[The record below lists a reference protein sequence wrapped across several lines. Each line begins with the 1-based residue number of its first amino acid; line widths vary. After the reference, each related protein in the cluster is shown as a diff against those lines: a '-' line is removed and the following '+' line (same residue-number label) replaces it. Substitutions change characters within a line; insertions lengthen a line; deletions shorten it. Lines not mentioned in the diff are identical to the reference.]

1 MLPALYKATH
11 DTAIIDQLMNQ
22 EQFYNKCIANNSCM
36 LFFGKNGLRKE
47 DFPKLRER
55 FDFVIKNAKKNPDDF
70 DDYYKKELE
79 NISMQ
84 VLELP
89 AEEALEKALEM
100 IETSAKFEL
109 IRKDVVRGLL
119 DGTL

>member
-1 MLPALYKATH
+1 M
-11 DTAIIDQLMNQ
+11 
-22 EQFYNKCIANNSCM
+22 S
-36 LFFGKNGLRKE
+36 FFGKSGLREE
-47 DFPKLRER
+47 DLHKLREH
-55 FDFVIKNAKKNPDDF
+55 FDSIIRAASKNPEDF
-70 DDYYKKELE
+70 EDYYKKEVQ
-79 NISMQ
+79 NIAMQ

-89 AEEALEKALEM
+89 TGEALEKALEM